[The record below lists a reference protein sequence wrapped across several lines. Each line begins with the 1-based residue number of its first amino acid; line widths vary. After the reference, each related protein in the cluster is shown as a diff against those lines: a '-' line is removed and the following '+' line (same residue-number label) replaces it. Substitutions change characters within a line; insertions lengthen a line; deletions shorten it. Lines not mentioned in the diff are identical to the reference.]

1 MGYCEEDSLE
11 YEEDSSNDETVLEKV
26 MKEYEE
32 DEDSDYI
39 PSEEELEYDS
49 EAEISDSD
57 YDSEELEDCSEDETL
72 LEKIMRSYS
81 EDESDLDG
89 DYVPGEEVE
98 GDIEYDSDAS
108 VTECSEDEDEE
119 E

>member
-1 MGYCEEDSLE
+1 MGTATTFLARRAKRSWSTTLRRR
-11 YEEDSSNDETVLEKV
+11 SV
-26 MKEYEE
+26 
-32 DEDSDYI
+32 I
-39 PSEEELEYDS
+39 PITTARNLKT
-49 EAEISDSD
+49 A
-57 YDSEELEDCSEDETL
+57 LRETL

-108 VTECSEDEDEE
+108 ITECSEDEDEE
-119 E
+119 ESEESSSEVY